1 VRTAV
6 VLSSTAVVLLVLILL
21 VLVDLR
27 ARTCNDQL
35 NLNLKVVQG
44 RSITLRRFFDSV
56 QKQIEKIY
64 RYRI

>member
-1 VRTAV
+1 MRTAV